1 MAREGTKTAAAIAVM
16 VANKDKS
23 MEEVIPLI
31 ATATNHDLAH
41 ARNYYVWCVRKGVA
55 PGIIPVTTRGRKATA
70 TVTVTKPTKE
80 IPAKKMIK
88 EVGIKPI
95 KTKPSKAE
103 RQAAM
108 KPIADDIKAKNL
120 ARMKQLATKTKKVV
134 VNEPEVANF
143 NFDDEDSFSAPAFLT
158 RDEVNALI

>member
-23 MEEVIPLI
+23 MEEVLPLI

-55 PGIIPVTTRGRKATA
+55 PGVIPVTTRGRKATA
-70 TVTVTKPTKE
+70 TVTVAKPTKE
-80 IPAKKMIK
+80 KPVKLSAKTTEIDRKI
-88 EVGIKPI
+88 
-95 KTKPSKAE
+95 TKPSKAE

-120 ARMKQLATKTKKVV
+120 ARMKQLATKAKKP
-134 VNEPEVANF
+134 VNDPEVANF